1 MNKTELIAAAAEA
14 AGLQKKD
21 ADRLLNAA
29 IDIITKQLS
38 QGEKV
43 QLSGFGTFECKDRK
57 PRTGRNPH
65 TRQAVSI
72 TLHGVKFA
80 GDGDSF
86 GAAPVSSSEFFGGS
100 DDYDD
105 PSNYN
110 V

>member
-72 TLHGVKFA
+72 PATRSP
-80 GDGDSF
+80 SF
-86 GAAPVSSSEFFGGS
+86 K
-100 DDYDD
+100 
-105 PSNYN
+105 PSKNLKEI
-110 V
+110 VEK